1 MLDADSLLDVLVSNI
16 ALIGLPGSGK
26 TTVGRKLAGRLH
38 GTFVDSD
45 QYIEN
50 IIGCPIREF
59 FDREGELAFRTIESK
74 AIDHLTMGSNRVI
87 STGGGS
93 VLSPINRQYLSTR
106 CTCVYL
112 RSTPEDLF
120 RRLKHDRK
128 RPLLQVADPLA
139 ALKQLYEVRDPLYRE
154 VADFVINTGRPT
166 VATLL
171 NTILMQ
177 LEMAGLVDSPDV
189 KRAPTAELKNS
200 EVGE

>member
-1 MLDADSLLDVLVSNI
+1 MFSQPAIKPVKSI

-26 TTVGRKLAGRLH
+26 TTVGRQLARRLNGR
-38 GTFVDSD
+38 FVDSD
-45 QYIEN
+45 QHIEN
-50 IIGCPIREF
+50 LIGSPIREF
-59 FDREGELAFRTIESK
+59 FDREGEAAFRIIESK
-74 AIDHLTMGSNRVI
+74 AIDELTMGRDRVI
-87 STGGGS
+87 STGGGA

-112 RSTPEDLF
+112 RSTPEDLY

-154 VADFVINTGRPT
+154 VADFVIDTGRPT
-166 VATLL
+166 VSTLL